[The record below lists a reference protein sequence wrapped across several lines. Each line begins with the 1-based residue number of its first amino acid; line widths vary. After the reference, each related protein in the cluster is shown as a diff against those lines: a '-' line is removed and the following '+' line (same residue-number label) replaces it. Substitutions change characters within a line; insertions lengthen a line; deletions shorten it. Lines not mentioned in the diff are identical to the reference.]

1 MSDAIVD
8 RSVSHVKKILEGAEG
23 GHDWYHTERVWK
35 TALFVREKEGQ
46 GDLLTIELA
55 SLLHD
60 ISDPK
65 FNEGDEEAGHL
76 LATGFLAEQGVDN
89 ARIEHIGQIIRNVSY
104 KGGQGQVEIDSIEFR
119 IVQDADRLDAMGAVG
134 IARTFNYGG
143 YKNLPIYDPT
153 VPVTEYED
161 SRSYYRSKAPTIN
174 HFYEKLLKLKD
185 LMNTAT
191 GRALAEDRHAFML
204 QFLERFYRECH
215 QVPPDHLRQYRRNET
230 R

>member
-1 MSDAIVD
+1 MIEKTSL
-8 RSVSHVKKILEGAEG
+8 HVKKILEGAEG

-35 TALFVREKEGQ
+35 TALFIREKEGK

-65 FNEGDEEAGHL
+65 FNGGDEEAGVR
-76 LATGFLAEQGVDN
+76 LATGFLTEEGLDT
-89 ARIEHIGQIIRNVSY
+89 ARISHIGQIIRNVSF
-104 KGGQGQVEIDSIEFR
+104 KGGHEMADIDTIEFR
-119 IVQDADRLDAMGAVG
+119 IVQDADRLDALGAIG

-143 YKNLPIYDPT
+143 YKHFPIYDPT
-153 VPVTEYED
+153 IPVTEYED
-161 SRSYYRSKAPTIN
+161 SGSYYRSKAPTIN

-185 LMNTAT
+185 LMKTST
-191 GRALAEDRHAFML
+191 GRALAEERHEFML

-215 QVPPDHLRQYRRNET
+215 LEGPDRIK
-230 R
+230 

>member
-1 MSDAIVD
+1 MIEKTSLY
-8 RSVSHVKKILEGAEG
+8 VKKILEGAEG

-35 TALFVREKEGQ
+35 TALFIREKEGK

-65 FNEGDEEAGHL
+65 FNGGDEEAGVR
-76 LATGFLAEQGVDN
+76 LATGFLTEEGLDSE
-89 ARIEHIGQIIRNVSY
+89 RTDHIGQIIRNVSF
-104 KGGQGQVEIDSIEFR
+104 KGGHEMAEIDTIEFR
-119 IVQDADRLDAMGAVG
+119 IVQDADRLDALGAIG

-143 YKNLPIYDPT
+143 YKNLPIHDPT
-153 VPVTEYED
+153 IPVTEYED
-161 SRSYYRSKAPTIN
+161 SGSYYRSKAPTIN

-185 LMNTAT
+185 LMKTST
-191 GRALAEDRHAFML
+191 GRALAEERHEFML

-215 QVPPDHLRQYRRNET
+215 LEGPDRIK
-230 R
+230 